1 MSFNLCD
8 LSGKKILVTG
18 ASSGI
23 GRATAIYISKLGAKV
38 VLTGRN
44 KERLEQTLSMLESN
58 GHSYIVFDLTDLDN
72 IEYIF
77 KETIKDGVKLN
88 GMVHSA
94 GIPFVMPLRSLTPS
108 ALQECFKNDFFCFV
122 ELVRQYSKT
131 KYCDEGSIVAISSVT
146 SIKPIACEVGYS
158 TAKAALNNAV
168 LSMASELSKKNI
180 RINGILAGNILT
192 EMADQS
198 LKQYGSRELKD
209 NEVKQSLVGRWGTPD
224 EVAAACAY
232 LLSDM
237 SSFTT
242 SHLLDVSGGLK

>member
-1 MSFNLCD
+1 MVFNPCD

-23 GRATAIYISKLGAKV
+23 GRATSVYISKLGAKV
-38 VLTGRN
+38 ILTGRN
-44 KERLEQTLSMLESN
+44 KERLEQTVSMLEGE
-58 GHSYIVFDLTDLDN
+58 GHKYISFDLTDLDN
-72 IEYIF
+72 IENIF
-77 KETIKDGVKLN
+77 KEAVKDGVKLN

-94 GIPFVMPLRSLTPS
+94 GIPFVMPLRSLTP
-108 ALQECFKNDFFCFV
+108 ATLQECFKNDFFCFV

-131 KYCDEGSIVAISSVT
+131 KYCDGGSIVAISSVT
-146 SIKPIACEVGYS
+146 SVKPVVGEVGYS

-168 LSMASELSKKNI
+168 LSTATELSKKNI

-192 EMADQS
+192 EMAERA
-198 LKQYGSRELKD
+198 LEQYGSRELKD
-209 NEVKQSLVGRWGTPD
+209 NEVKQTLIGRWGAPD

>member
-1 MSFNLCD
+1 MSFNPCD
-8 LSGKKILVTG
+8 LSGKKIFVTG

-44 KERLEQTLSMLESN
+44 KERLEQTLSMLEGE
-58 GHSYIVFDLTDLDN
+58 GHSYVSFDLTDLDN
-72 IEYIF
+72 IENIF
-77 KETIKDGVKLN
+77 MESVKDGVKLS

-94 GIPFVMPLRSLTPS
+94 GIPFVMPLRSLTPT

-131 KYCDEGSIVAISSVT
+131 KYCDGGSIVAISSVT
-146 SIKPIACEVGYS
+146 SVKPVAGEVGYS

-168 LSMASELSKKNI
+168 LSMATELSKKNI
-180 RINGILAGNILT
+180 RINGVLAGNILT
-192 EMADQS
+192 EMAERT
-198 LKQYGSRELKD
+198 LEQYGNRELKD
-209 NEVKQSLVGRWGTPD
+209 NEVKQSLIGRWGTLE
-224 EVAAACAY
+224 EVASACAY

-242 SHLLDVSGGLK
+242 AHLLDVSGGLK

>member
-1 MSFNLCD
+1 MYNPCD
-8 LSGKKILVTG
+8 LSKRKILITG

-23 GRATAIYISKLGAKV
+23 GRATAVYISKLGAQV

-44 KERLEQTLSMLESN
+44 IERLKETNSMLLGK
-58 GHSYIVFDLTDLDN
+58 GHSIIAFDLTDLDN
-72 IEYIF
+72 IETIF
-77 KETIKDGVKLN
+77 EKTTADGVKFD

-94 GIPFVMPLRSLTPS
+94 GIPFVMPLRNLSPS
-108 ALQECFKNDFFCFV
+108 ALKDCFVNDFFCFV

-131 KYCDEGSIVAISSVT
+131 KYSDGGSIVAISSVT
-146 SIKPIACEVGYS
+146 SIKPVIGEVGYS
-158 TAKAALNNAV
+158 TAKAALNNSV

-192 EMADQS
+192 EMS
-198 LKQYGSRELKD
+198 EFSMEQYGSRELKD
-209 NEVKQSLVGRWGTPD
+209 NEVKLSLLGRWGTPE
-224 EVAAACAY
+224 EVAAASAY

-242 SHLLDVSGGLK
+242 AHLVDVGGGAK